1 MLSIDEKIK
10 FLRNV
15 SSFKELTEEQ
25 LIILAESCEERTFSQ
40 GDFLFRQGEAGGVLY
55 IVLSGKVAIERE
67 IQQQTDSI
75 SIMLAEP
82 YDSLGEM
89 SLFHNAPNSVT
100 ATAMADTHTLWIKN
114 DDFIAFSKKYPELLV
129 ELCLVL
135 SKRLFE
141 AYDIISE
148 VTSNRKPR
156 ELRNLYDKLD
166 F

>member
-1 MLSIDEKIK
+1 MISNDEKIK
-10 FLRNV
+10 YLCNV
-15 SSFKELTEEQ
+15 SSFKNLSDEQ
-25 LIILAESCEERTFSQ
+25 LMILAESCEERTFSQ
-40 GDFLFRQGEAGGVLY
+40 GEFIFRQGETGGVLY
-55 IVLSGKVAIERE
+55 IVLAGKVAIERE
-67 IQQQTDSI
+67 IQQQTDSV
-75 SIMLAEP
+75 SIMMCEP

-89 SLFHNAPNSVT
+89 SLFHDAPNSVT
-100 ATAMADTHTLWIKN
+100 ATAMAETKTLWIKN
-114 DDFIAFSKKYPELLV
+114 DDFIAFVKRYPELLV

-148 VTSNRKPR
+148 VTSNRKPP